1 MNLIKNI
8 YLKKISISILF
19 IFCFLLVI
27 VTPIHALESPSQKT
41 NKIPIFV
48 LDKEGNPIYDLKRED
63 LELIINN
70 NPIDIIKINGYIS
83 QKGETPILAIAK
95 KPSRLN
101 FIIIDAMFNTNYGL
115 SRARKIACQL
125 VDNGL
130 EDEEYVIL
138 KNTMSNGISVVL
150 GPTINKKKI
159 KKSIKKLVLIP
170 GITLIKDMFSSHSSY
185 SPTGW
190 SKGSTEKGKSYMD
203 RFYADSDRTVDEL
216 TSTDQISSKSFKG
229 SFKIIAKKLTANLFY
244 LKSSFRTIS
253 RPKIVY
259 LFSEGY
265 QEKSL
270 ENLQY
275 IKEKIAG
282 PNITGILFDYF
293 RNLLNTIK
301 NGGVL
306 INAINPGKLKT
317 SSYNSSG
324 AMNLQFMS
332 KESGQY
338 FEGENTKQ
346 LIKRILN
353 KTSAYY
359 ELTVPEVTFPD
370 KKQRITIHIKREGI
384 KIISPYIKE
393 KETPYS
399 QMKPELKRLFV
410 LNIITQGTWSKG
422 VSSIKKTNYKIV
434 SREKTDKG
442 FIYEIEVNV
451 PESMQ
456 NQTGDIFII
465 GLNPKTKRWVSK
477 TKQKAL
483 SSTEK
488 MKVSL
493 DNKGVIKLYFVIIH
507 RQTAHVIYNQI
518 K

>member
-8 YLKKISISILF
+8 YLKKISFSILF
-19 IFCFLLVI
+19 IFCFLLVMN
-27 VTPIHALESPSQKT
+27 TPIHALESPSQKT

-70 NPIDIIKINGYIS
+70 NPVDIIKINRYIS
-83 QKGETPILAIAK
+83 KKGGTPTSAPAK

-101 FIIIDAMFNTNYGL
+101 FIIIDSMFNTNYGL
-115 SRARKIACQL
+115 NRARKIACQL

-130 EDEEYVIL
+130 EDEEYVII
-138 KNTMSNGISVVL
+138 KNTMSHGINVVL
-150 GPTINKKKI
+150 GPTINKKRI

-170 GITLIKDMFSSHSSY
+170 GTAWMKDMFSSHSSY
-185 SPTGW
+185 SATGW
-190 SKGSTEKGKSYMD
+190 STGSTERGKSYMD

-216 TSTDQISSKSFKG
+216 TSTDSISSKSFKG
-229 SFKIIAKKLTANLFY
+229 SFEIISKKFSANLSY
-244 LKSSFRTIS
+244 LKSTFRTIS

-265 QEKSL
+265 QEEHL
-270 ENLQY
+270 EKLQY
-275 IKEKIAG
+275 IKEKMAG

-301 NGGVL
+301 NGGAL

-332 KESGQY
+332 RESGQF
-338 FEGENTKQ
+338 FEGKNTKQ

-384 KIISPYIKE
+384 KIISPCIKE

-399 QMKPELKRLFV
+399 QMKPQLKRLFV
-410 LNIITQGTWSKG
+410 LNIITQGTWSNG

-442 FIYEIEVNV
+442 FTYEIEVNI

-465 GLNPKTKRWVSK
+465 GINPKTKRWICKS
-477 TKQKAL
+477 KQKPL
-483 SSTEK
+483 SNTEK

-493 DNKGVIKLYFVIIH
+493 DNKGEIKLYFVIIH
-507 RQTAHVIYNQI
+507 TQTAHVIYNQI
-518 K
+518 E

>member
-8 YLKKISISILF
+8 YLKKICFSILF

-27 VTPIHALESPSQKT
+27 VTPIHALESSSQKT

-83 QKGETPILAIAK
+83 QKGKTPISTTAK

-115 SRARKIACQL
+115 NRARKIACQL
-125 VDNGL
+125 VDKGL

-138 KNTMSNGISVVL
+138 KNTMSHGISVVL
-150 GPTINKKKI
+150 GPTTNKKRI

-170 GITLIKDMFSSHSSY
+170 GITWMKDMFNSHSSY

-190 SKGSTEKGKSYMD
+190 STGSTKRDQSYMD

-216 TSTDQISSKSFKG
+216 TGTDGISSKSFKG
-229 SFKIIAKKLTANLFY
+229 SFEIIAKKFTANLSY
-244 LKSSFRTIS
+244 LKSTFRTIS

-265 QEKSL
+265 QEESL
-270 ENLQY
+270 EKLQY
-275 IKEKIAG
+275 IKEKMAG
-282 PNITGILFDYF
+282 PNITGILFNYF

-370 KKQRITIHIKREGI
+370 KKQRITIHIKRDGI
-384 KIISPYIKE
+384 KVISPYIKE
-393 KETPYS
+393 KEIPYS
-399 QMKPELKRLFV
+399 QMKPQLKRLFV
-410 LNIITQGTWSKG
+410 LNIITQGTWSKS
-422 VSSIKKTNYKIV
+422 VSSIKKTNYKIL

-442 FIYEIEVNV
+442 FIYEIEVNI
-451 PESMQ
+451 PKSMQ

-477 TKQKAL
+477 TKQKPL

-493 DNKGVIKLYFVIIH
+493 DNKGEIKLYFVIIH
-507 RQTAHVIYNQI
+507 TQTAHVIYNQI

>member
-1 MNLIKNI
+1 MNLTKNI

-19 IFCFLLVI
+19 IFCFLLVMH
-27 VTPIHALESPSQKT
+27 TPIHALESSSQKT

-70 NPIDIIKINGYIS
+70 NPVEIIKINRYIS
-83 QKGETPILAIAK
+83 QKGETPISAIAK

-115 SRARKIACQL
+115 NRARKIACQL
-125 VDNGL
+125 VDKGL

-138 KNTMSNGISVVL
+138 KNTMSHGINVVL

-170 GITLIKDMFSSHSSY
+170 GITWLKDMFDSHSNY
-185 SPTGW
+185 SPSGW
-190 SKGSTEKGKSYMD
+190 STGSTEKGKSYMD

-229 SFKIIAKKLTANLFY
+229 SFEIIAKKFTANLSY
-244 LKSSFRTIS
+244 LKSTFRTIS

-270 ENLQY
+270 ENRQY
-275 IKEKIAG
+275 IKEKMAG

-301 NGGVL
+301 NGGAL

-317 SSYNSSG
+317 ASYNSSG

-332 KESGQY
+332 KESGQF
-338 FEGENTKQ
+338 FEGKNTKQ

-399 QMKPELKRLFV
+399 QMKPQLKRLFV

-442 FIYEIEVNV
+442 FIYEIEVNI

-483 SSTEK
+483 SNTEK

>member
-8 YLKKISISILF
+8 YLKKICFSILF
-19 IFCFLLVI
+19 IFCFLLVM
-27 VTPIHALESPSQKT
+27 VTPIHALESSSQKT

-48 LDKEGNPIYDLKRED
+48 LDKKGNPVYDLKRED
-63 LELIINN
+63 LVLTINN
-70 NPIDIIKINGYIS
+70 NPVDIININGYFN
-83 QKGETPILAIAK
+83 QHEETSTITPANK
-95 KPSRLN
+95 SSKLN
-101 FIIIDAMFNTNYGL
+101 FIIIDSMFNTNYGL
-115 SRARKIACQL
+115 NRARKIACQL
-125 VDNGL
+125 VDKSL
-130 EDEEYVIL
+130 KDEEYVIL
-138 KNTMSNGISVVL
+138 KNTMSHGISVVL
-150 GPTINKKKI
+150 GPTTNKKRI
-159 KKSIKKLVLIP
+159 KKNIKKLVLIP
-170 GITLIKDMFSSHSSY
+170 GITWMKDMFNSYSSY

-190 SKGSTEKGKSYMD
+190 SSGSTKRDQSYMD

-229 SFKIIAKKLTANLFY
+229 SFEIIAKKFSVNLSH
-244 LKSSFRTIS
+244 LKSVFRTIS

-259 LFSEGY
+259 LFSEGF

-275 IKEKIAG
+275 IKDKMAS
-282 PNITGILFDYF
+282 PNTSGILFDYF
-293 RNLLNTIK
+293 TNLLNTIK
-301 NGGVL
+301 NGGAL

-338 FEGENTKQ
+338 FEGKNTKQ
-346 LIKRILN
+346 LTSRILD

-359 ELTVPEVTFPD
+359 ELTVPEVTFLD

-393 KETPYS
+393 KEIPYS
-399 QMKPELKRLFV
+399 QMKPQLKRLFV
-410 LNIITQGTWSKG
+410 LNIITQGTWSKS
-422 VSSIKKTNYKIV
+422 VSSINKTNYKIL

-442 FIYEIEVNV
+442 FIYEIGINI

-456 NQTGDIFII
+456 NQTADIFII
-465 GLNPKTKRWVSK
+465 GLNTKTKRWISN
-477 TKQKAL
+477 TKQKPL

-488 MKVSL
+488 IKVSL
-493 DNKGVIKLYFVIIH
+493 DNKGEIKLYFVIIH
-507 RQTAHVIYNQI
+507 TQTAHVIYNQI
-518 K
+518 E